1 MPPLLKESSS
11 EEEKSAA
18 LKWYE
23 VRNYVKNLF
32 GKRPDINAMLFLI
45 GMNELGE
52 AREEWTKEEKQDLM
66 HVAICTLFQEDGYFV
81 LKQRDEDGWPH
92 YEPTE
97 KLPAISL
104 REQEDLLKKKIISYF
119 ENNNYI

>member
-81 LKQRDEDGWPH
+81 LKHRDEDGWPH

-97 KLPAISL
+97 KLPAIPL
-104 REQEDLLKKKIISYF
+104 REQEDLLKKKIITYF
-119 ENNNYI
+119 EINKYI